1 MAEITKTTDSA
12 SSLANG
18 CPTDN
23 TPDSTPPSIGVK
35 TNSGDLNSRKVEEN
49 DEEEEEE
56 EEGEEEEEE
65 EDDEEEEEEEEEE
78 GEKKKRGTEDEETGR
93 ESPSKN
99 ETACSSKQLEI
110 ITALDEKSESPRTV
124 DAKSNSRKTEPE
136 IEEVK
141 NRLSPVI
148 AEPPKPELVEETS
161 KPDDSRDCKNAE
173 VLEDA
178 EELELDPPET
188 TSNEKEV
195 VADGTTRVVE
205 PEEKTDE
212 EREPDKTQGGK
223 SSTDIGDEVPRVSK
237 ESDDRK
243 EEEVEDDEEEEMA
256 EEDDEEE
263 DEDDEDEEDDDEN
276 ENEQLELGIVGPP
289 TAVSELINE
298 EELRCGESVL
308 VPEGNDGQPENVQD
322 HVAEWVQNS
331 ANSKIDELT
340 IEGED
345 EDETEN
351 DNDNDRLEIDAE
363 DEDLG
368 TSTNAKESHEKTVEP
383 SATRKSKRVV
393 SNIIKRSIK
402 CLNKMHAMDTSGIGK
417 GGAGSEKVAKKGEKI
432 VQGKREKTTPVNSKS
447 LVKEQRKNAGLG
459 VVNAE
464 STATA
469 LPISHQRNHRDR
481 KNHQN
486 HTNHRRNGGEPPAD
500 PARNYGVKKEPT
512 SEPETDLEHERDAL
526 PELRKRSG
534 SNNTTKNLK
543 SERLSKKR
551 RSTDEIMQ
559 NSNGSSKRACLEQR
573 EELISSIVGGD
584 KITTEELAVRAEQL
598 RAELQALDQLARDK
612 EKEWNEILSMRKL
625 KEEAYLR
632 IERRRQVVGFMEGN
646 SCQLNESSSVLPT
659 GSISLEQE
667 WDNAKEK
674 SNSTE
679 ATLSDKSTSRPQVT
693 SKQNENGQK
702 ESSDGGQN
710 SENRQIGE
718 GRQGPMVDVRTI
730 IADYR
735 LRHPETV
742 PRRSRRMRNS
752 VNVGLGAGGAVVE
765 TTQIGAD
772 SRPSSTDS
780 CKSSSNPTDPS
791 NSMSFKDV
799 LVQFA
804 KLSQQQ
810 GEAVKTPQNYPD
822 VTLHP
827 VLPTPAPP
835 QAATVQQSGSLLHG
849 ILTKTQTVRPTTFSP
864 TLARLLTAPE
874 RERCNP
880 VATSTPQ
887 QQTATTQHLLQ
898 AYQGTNPVSI
908 SDLLSSSKARTE
920 ITITPV
926 VNTPIVQSHSNSLIH
941 VEDVEEETTV
951 IEERSRSTNARDD
964 SPPRCQGCQ
973 DRAAQFVCAGCGNQ
987 WYCSRECQV
996 SAWDEHSEVCSGCE
1010 SKNKKERKKRKK
1022 KKMNRK

>member
-1 MAEITKTTDSA
+1 MPQCAVATCRNSHRRTRGRRIRYHRFPQLPEVRSRWVRACGRVPLSNGNAPFNIQTARICSLHFTNDSYEKDVEHMVLGLPARSRLRRGAVPTICVPVSVQPVTKMLVEDAKRSLLKVPPPPQTNHIRNDRKTSTNTDI
-12 SSLANG
+12 
-18 CPTDN
+18 P
-23 TPDSTPPSIGVK
+23 IK
-35 TNSGDLNSRKVEEN
+35 
-49 DEEEEEE
+49 
-56 EEGEEEEEE
+56 
-65 EDDEEEEEEEEEE
+65 DDE
-78 GEKKKRGTEDEETGR
+78 D
-93 ESPSKN
+93 
-99 ETACSSKQLEI
+99 
-110 ITALDEKSESPRTV
+110 
-124 DAKSNSRKTEPE
+124 
-136 IEEVK
+136 
-141 NRLSPVI
+141 
-148 AEPPKPELVEETS
+148 
-161 KPDDSRDCKNAE
+161 
-173 VLEDA
+173 
-178 EELELDPPET
+178 
-188 TSNEKEV
+188 
-195 VADGTTRVVE
+195 
-205 PEEKTDE
+205 
-212 EREPDKTQGGK
+212 
-223 SSTDIGDEVPRVSK
+223 
-237 ESDDRK
+237 
-243 EEEVEDDEEEEMA
+243 
-256 EEDDEEE
+256 
-263 DEDDEDEEDDDEN
+263 DDEDEEEKDDDVVVRDYKKKSPASGGRLN
-276 ENEQLELGIVGPP
+276 KAAVTSAINVIAAAGEQKMAGIDVLLALGLKPAP
-289 TAVSELINE
+289 
-298 EELRCGESVL
+298 R
-308 VPEGNDGQPENVQD
+308 
-322 HVAEWVQNS
+322 
-331 ANSKIDELT
+331 
-340 IEGED
+340 
-345 EDETEN
+345 
-351 DNDNDRLEIDAE
+351 
-363 DEDLG
+363 
-368 TSTNAKESHEKTVEP
+368 
-383 SATRKSKRVV
+383 
-393 SNIIKRSIK
+393 
-402 CLNKMHAMDTSGIGK
+402 LNKMHAMDTSGIGK
-417 GGAGSEKVAKKGEKI
+417 GGVGSEKVAKKGEKI
-432 VQGKREKTTPVNSKS
+432 VQERRSEKTTPMDSKT
-447 LVKEQRKNAGLG
+447 LVKEQQRRSVGLG
-459 VVNAE
+459 IVDAE

-469 LPISHQRNHRDR
+469 PPVSHQRNHRDR

-500 PARNYGVKKEPT
+500 PARNYTVKKEPT

-526 PELRKRSG
+526 PELRKRTG
-534 SNNTTKNLK
+534 SNNPTKNLK
-543 SERLSKKR
+543 PERESKKR
-551 RSTDEIMQ
+551 RSTDEITQ

-646 SCQLNESSSVLPT
+646 SCQLNESSSVLPA
-659 GSISLEQE
+659 GSLSLEQE

-835 QAATVQQSGSLLHG
+835 QAAAVQQTGSLLHG
-849 ILTKTQTVRPTTFSP
+849 ILTKSQTARPTTFSP

-874 RERCNP
+874 RDRCNP
-880 VATSTPQ
+880 IATSTPQ
-887 QQTATTQHLLQ
+887 QQTAATQHLLQ

-996 SAWDEHSEVCSGCE
+996 SAWDEHSEVCSGSKSKSNGEKWKEKKKKKKKRKRRIENE
-1010 SKNKKERKKRKK
+1010 SSHEEDTKKGRKGDTGILPIFFTHFTIIKKKRKK
-1022 KKMNRK
+1022 KEE

>member
-1 MAEITKTTDSA
+1 MPQCAVATCRNSHRRTRGRRIRYHRFPQLPEVRSRWVRACGRVPLSNGNAPFNIQTARICSLHFTNESYEKDVEHMVLGLPARSRLRRGAVPTVCVPVSVQPVTKM
-12 SSLANG
+12 L
-18 CPTDN
+18 
-23 TPDSTPPSIGVK
+23 
-35 TNSGDLNSRKVEEN
+35 VE
-49 DEEEEEE
+49 
-56 EEGEEEEEE
+56 
-65 EDDEEEEEEEEEE
+65 
-78 GEKKKRGTEDEETGR
+78 
-93 ESPSKN
+93 
-99 ETACSSKQLEI
+99 
-110 ITALDEKSESPRTV
+110 
-124 DAKSNSRKTEPE
+124 DAKRSLLKVPPPQPKQIRNDRKTPTSTDVP
-136 IEEVK
+136 VK
-141 NRLSPVI
+141 EGNVG
-148 AEPPKPELVEETS
+148 E
-161 KPDDSRDCKNAE
+161 N
-173 VLEDA
+173 
-178 EELELDPPET
+178 
-188 TSNEKEV
+188 V
-195 VADGTTRVVE
+195 VVV
-205 PEEKTDE
+205 
-212 EREPDKTQGGK
+212 QGGK
-223 SSTDIGDEVPRVSK
+223 KKSLASGARFNKAAVTSSVNAIAADGEQKMAGIDVLLALGLKPAPR
-237 ESDDRK
+237 
-243 EEEVEDDEEEEMA
+243 
-256 EEDDEEE
+256 
-263 DEDDEDEEDDDEN
+263 
-276 ENEQLELGIVGPP
+276 
-289 TAVSELINE
+289 
-298 EELRCGESVL
+298 
-308 VPEGNDGQPENVQD
+308 
-322 HVAEWVQNS
+322 
-331 ANSKIDELT
+331 
-340 IEGED
+340 
-345 EDETEN
+345 
-351 DNDNDRLEIDAE
+351 
-363 DEDLG
+363 
-368 TSTNAKESHEKTVEP
+368 
-383 SATRKSKRVV
+383 
-393 SNIIKRSIK
+393 
-402 CLNKMHAMDTSGIGK
+402 LNKMHAMDTSGIGK

-447 LVKEQRKNAGLG
+447 LVKDQRKNAGLG

-469 LPISHQRNHRDR
+469 LPVSHQRNHRDR

-500 PARNYGVKKEPT
+500 LARNYGVKKEPT

-765 TTQIGAD
+765 TTQIGVD

-951 IEERSRSTNARDD
+951 IEERSRSTNARDE